1 MTRGSG
7 RRVPT
12 WSARSSAS
20 PDSSAAVLAD
30 IFVPSNLD
38 IELDV
43 KAVARTVVVAQDL
56 CDELDRWSACASAA
70 EHDAEVTTRQTGE
83 AVSLAVRHA
92 AFVSDLSQR
101 NELDLTAVA
110 AMVEEAAE
118 EAKHTVDRLAARRA
132 SWLQTQQLA
141 EQAVVSWSAAYEQ
154 AEHELAALNQRLR
167 HARRR
172 EERIAAAA
180 AEAPTGFLR
189 SRKKARSDVSRS
201 DRELAEASAAVAQYA
216 SEITP
221 AEGSVER
228 ARKAL
233 TTAETARSLAERA
246 VAELTEG
253 RDAAGMANE
262 CAASA
267 RQALAKAR
275 MALANQSSRAEA
287 MMRESR
293 LSVRQLELCGRLLGA
308 ASSTYDDAQRH
319 VFDARRDIGD
329 HIELLRQH
337 YSQAVR
343 RHE

>member
-1 MTRGSG
+1 MA
-7 RRVPT
+7 PT
-12 WSARSSAS
+12 SSIKSLALPGNS
-20 PDSSAAVLAD
+20 VAALAD
-30 IFVPSNLD
+30 IFVPSHLD

-43 KAVARTVVVAQDL
+43 TTVARTVIVAQDL
-56 CDELDRWSACASAA
+56 CDELDRWSAYASAA
-70 EHDAEVTTRQTGE
+70 EHEAEVTARQTGE

-118 EAKHTVDRLAARRA
+118 KAKHTIDRLAARRA

-141 EQAVVSWSAAYEQ
+141 EQAVVSWTAAYEQ
-154 AEHELAALNQRLR
+154 ASHDLAALEQRLR

-172 EERIAAAA
+172 EERIASAA
-180 AEAPTGFLR
+180 AELPSGFLR
-189 SRKKARSDVSRS
+189 SRKKARRDVSRS
-201 DRELAEASAAVAQYA
+201 DRQLAEVSAAVAQYA
-216 SEITP
+216 AEVAP
-221 AEGSVER
+221 AEKSVER
-228 ARKAL
+228 ASKAL

-246 VAELTEG
+246 VAELAEG
-253 RDAAGMANE
+253 RDAAGMANDYV
-262 CAASA
+262 ASS
-267 RQALAKAR
+267 RQALASAR
-275 MALANQSSRAEA
+275 TALANQSSRADT

-293 LSVRQLELCGRLLGA
+293 LSVRQLELSGRLLGA

-337 YSQAVR
+337 YSQAVH
-343 RHE
+343 RHD